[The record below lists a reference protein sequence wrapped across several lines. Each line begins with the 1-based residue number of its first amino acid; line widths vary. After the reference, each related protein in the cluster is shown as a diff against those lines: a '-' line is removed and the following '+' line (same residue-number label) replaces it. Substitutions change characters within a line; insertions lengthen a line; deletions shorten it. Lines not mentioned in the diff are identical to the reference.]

1 MTCDHSNEYR
11 DDIMREHLTKHLK
24 LMTNGADIKGL
35 ELSSLIRMLANY
47 YAAIVTHKKVPG
59 ELSGPRMGILIR
71 LLVAEKTGHTDGIN
85 PTTLSH
91 FQNVKKNTI
100 SSLLRGLEESGY
112 IERNLDPD
120 DKRVFLIRIT
130 EKGRK
135 MMETV
140 GPERLKTMND
150 LASDL
155 SDEEKTQLI
164 FLLSKLRQSMQ
175 NHIDFQLNVEPETP
189 EDPKKLFWNQRF

>member
-1 MTCDHSNEYR
+1 MNCHHKNEDHFEK
-11 DDIMREHLTKHLK
+11 MHEHLTKHLSS
-24 LMTNGADIKGL
+24 MTNGADIKGL

-47 YAAIVTHKKVPG
+47 YAAIVAHKMVPG

-71 LLVAEKTGHTDGIN
+71 LLVAEKNGNTDGIN
-85 PTTLSH
+85 PTALSH

-112 IERNLDPD
+112 IERNLDPN
-120 DKRVFLIRIT
+120 DKRIFLIRIT

-140 GPERLKTMND
+140 GPQRLTMMND

-164 FLLSKLRQSMQ
+164 FLLGKLRKSMQ
-175 NHIDFQLNVEPETP
+175 NKVDFPFHPSPENNENP
-189 EDPKKLFWNQRF
+189 DQD

>member
-1 MTCDHSNEYR
+1 MEVIMACAHGNADHYEQ
-11 DDIMREHLTKHLK
+11 MHEHLKKHL
-24 LMTNGADIKGL
+24 LSMTNGSDIKGM
-35 ELSSLIRMLANY
+35 EISSLIRMLANY

-71 LLVAEKTGHTDGIN
+71 LMMVEETGDEYGIN
-85 PTTLSH
+85 PTALSH

-112 IERNLDPD
+112 VERNLDPN

-135 MMETV
+135 MMEID
-140 GPERLKTMND
+140 GPQRMNMMND

-155 SDEEKTQLI
+155 TKEEKTQLI
-164 FLLSKLRQSMQ
+164 FLLEKLHKSMR
-175 NHIDFQLNVEPETP
+175 NHIDFPLNAGP
-189 EDPKKLFWNQRF
+189 EDNEDPDLD

>member
-1 MTCDHSNEYR
+1 MDCHHENENHYEMMRDH
-11 DDIMREHLTKHLK
+11 LKKHL
-24 LMTNGADIKGL
+24 LSMTNGVDIKGL

-47 YAAIVTHKKVPG
+47 YAAIVAHKMMPG

-71 LLVAEKTGHTDGIN
+71 LLVAEKSGNAEGIN
-85 PTTLSH
+85 PTALSR

-112 IERNLDPD
+112 IERNMDPK

-130 EKGRK
+130 EQGRK

-140 GPERLKTMND
+140 GPQRLAMMND
-150 LASDL
+150 LSSDL
-155 SDEEKTQLI
+155 TDEEKTQLI
-164 FLLSKLRQSMQ
+164 FLLEKLLKSMQ
-175 NHIDFQLNVEPETP
+175 KRVDFPFHPTADNDAEPDLE
-189 EDPKKLFWNQRF
+189 

>member
-1 MTCDHSNEYR
+1 
-11 DDIMREHLTKHLK
+11 MREHLIKHL
-24 LMTNGADIKGL
+24 LTMTNGADIKGL
-35 ELSSLIRMLANY
+35 ELSSLIRTLANY
-47 YAAIVTHKKVPG
+47 YAAIVAQKKVPG

-71 LLVAEKTGHTDGIN
+71 LLVAENSGNKNGIN
-85 PTTLSH
+85 PTALSH

-112 IERNLDPD
+112 VERNLDPN

-155 SDEEKTQLI
+155 TDEEKTQLI
-164 FLLSKLRQSMQ
+164 FLLEKLRISMR
-175 NHIDFQLNVEPETP
+175 NHVDFPLQAGPESP
-189 EDPKKLFWNQRF
+189 VDSDLE

>member
-1 MTCDHSNEYR
+1 MKCHHNNEDHYEK
-11 DDIMREHLTKHLK
+11 MREHITKHL
-24 LMTNGADIKGL
+24 LSMTNGADIKGL

-47 YAAIVTHKKVPG
+47 YAAIIAHKMVPG

-71 LLVAEKTGHTDGIN
+71 LLVAEKNGNTDGIN
-85 PTTLSH
+85 PTALSH

-112 IERNLDPD
+112 VERNLDPN

-130 EKGRK
+130 DKGRK

-140 GPERLKTMND
+140 GPQRLTMMND

-155 SDEEKTQLI
+155 TDEEKTQLI
-164 FLLSKLRQSMQ
+164 SLLEKLRKSMQ
-175 NHIDFQLNVEPETP
+175 KRVDFPFHPSPDNEGDADL
-189 EDPKKLFWNQRF
+189 D

>member
-1 MTCDHSNEYR
+1 MTCDYRNEDRYEK
-11 DDIMREHLTKHLK
+11 MKEHLAQHL
-24 LMTNGADIKGL
+24 LTMTNGADIKGL
-35 ELSSLIRMLANY
+35 ELSGLVRILANN
-47 YAAIVTHKKVPG
+47 YAAIIAHKTLPG

-71 LLVAEKTGHTDGIN
+71 LMVAERSGNPDGIN
-85 PTTLSH
+85 PTALSH

-112 IERNLDPD
+112 VERNLDPK
-120 DKRVFLIRIT
+120 DKRVFLIRIS

-140 GPERLKTMND
+140 GPQRLQIMNE

-155 SDEEKTQLI
+155 SDEEKTTLI
-164 FLLSKLRQSMQ
+164 FLLEKLRKSMQ
-175 NHIDFQLNVEPETP
+175 KNVDFPLYVTP
-189 EDPKKLFWNQRF
+189 ENDGGPDLD

>member
-1 MTCDHSNEYR
+1 MKCHHNNEDHYEK
-11 DDIMREHLTKHLK
+11 MREHITKHL
-24 LMTNGADIKGL
+24 LSMTNGADIKGL

-47 YAAIVTHKKVPG
+47 YAAIVAHKMVPG

-71 LLVAEKTGHTDGIN
+71 LLVAEKNGNTDGIN
-85 PTTLSH
+85 PTALSH

-112 IERNLDPD
+112 VERNLDPN

-140 GPERLKTMND
+140 GPQRLTMMND

-155 SDEEKTQLI
+155 NDEEKTQLI
-164 FLLSKLRQSMQ
+164 FLLEKLRKSM
-175 NHIDFQLNVEPETP
+175 HKRVDFPFHPLPENDD
-189 EDPKKLFWNQRF
+189 DPDLD

>member
-1 MTCDHSNEYR
+1 MTCHHENEDHYEK
-11 DDIMREHLTKHLK
+11 MREHLTNHL
-24 LMTNGADIKGL
+24 LTMTNGADIKGI

-47 YAAIVTHKKVPG
+47 YAAIIAQKTLPG

-71 LLVAEKTGHTDGIN
+71 LLVAEKNGNTEGIN

-112 IERNLDPD
+112 VERNLDPT
-120 DKRVFLIRIT
+120 DKRVFLIRIS

-140 GPERLKTMND
+140 GPERLKMMND
-150 LASDL
+150 LSADL
-155 SDEEKTQLI
+155 SDDEKTQLI
-164 FLLSKLRQSMQ
+164 YLLEKLRKSMR
-175 NHIDFQLNVEPETP
+175 NHVDFPLNAGPE
-189 EDPKKLFWNQRF
+189 

>member
-1 MTCDHSNEYR
+1 MEVLMDCHHENVNHYE
-11 DDIMREHLTKHLK
+11 IMRDHLKKHLIS
-24 LMTNGADIKGL
+24 MTGGVDIKGL

-47 YAAIVTHKKVPG
+47 YAAIIAHKMMPG
-59 ELSGPRMGILIR
+59 EISGPRMGILIR
-71 LLVAEKTGHTDGIN
+71 LLVAEQSGNTNGIN
-85 PTTLSH
+85 PTALSH

-112 IERNLDPD
+112 VERNLDAN

-140 GPERLKTMND
+140 GPQRLAMMND
-150 LASDL
+150 LSSDL
-155 SDEEKTQLI
+155 TDEEKNHLI
-164 FLLSKLRQSMQ
+164 SLLEKLLKSMQ
-175 NHIDFQLNVEPETP
+175 KRVDFPFHPTP
-189 EDPKKLFWNQRF
+189 ENDVDPDLE

>member
-1 MTCDHSNEYR
+1 MQCNHKSEDHYET
-11 DDIMREHLTKHLK
+11 MRGHLK
-24 LMTNGADIKGL
+24 SHLLMMTNGADIKGL
-35 ELSSLIRMLANY
+35 ELSGLIRMLANY
-47 YAAIVTHKKVPG
+47 YAAIVAHKMEPG

-71 LLVAEKTGHTDGIN
+71 LLVAEKSGNKDGMN
-85 PTTLSH
+85 PTALSR

-112 IERNLDPD
+112 VERNLDPT

-130 EKGRK
+130 EAGRK

-140 GPERLKTMND
+140 GPQRLKTMND

-155 SDEEKTQLI
+155 SDDEKTQLI
-164 FLLSKLRQSMQ
+164 FLLEKLRTSMR
-175 NHIDFQLNVEPETP
+175 NHVDFPLSAGPEKFEET
-189 EDPKKLFWNQRF
+189 DLD

>member
-1 MTCDHSNEYR
+1 MHCNHENEDHYEK
-11 DDIMREHLTKHLK
+11 MREHLATHL
-24 LMTNGADIKGL
+24 LMMTNGADIKGL
-35 ELSSLIRMLANY
+35 ELSGLIRMLANY
-47 YAAIVTHKKVPG
+47 YAAIVSHKMEPG

-71 LLVAEKTGHTDGIN
+71 LLVAEQSGNKDGIN
-85 PTTLSH
+85 PTALSR

-112 IERNLDPD
+112 IERNLDPS

-130 EKGRK
+130 ETGRK

-140 GPERLKTMND
+140 GPKRLTTMND

-155 SDEEKTQLI
+155 SDDEKTQLI
-164 FLLSKLRQSMQ
+164 FLLEKLRTSMR
-175 NHIDFQLNVEPETP
+175 NHVDFPLNAGPEKF
-189 EDPKKLFWNQRF
+189 EEADLD

>member
-1 MTCDHSNEYR
+1 MTCHHEKEDQFEK
-11 DDIMREHLTKHLK
+11 MREHLTKHL
-24 LMTNGADIKGL
+24 LSMTNGVDIKGL

-47 YAAIVTHKKVPG
+47 YAAIVAHKMVPG

-71 LLVAEKTGHTDGIN
+71 LLVAEKSGNLDGIN
-85 PTTLSH
+85 PTALSH

-112 IERNLDPD
+112 VERNLDPN

-140 GPERLKTMND
+140 GPQRLTMMND

-155 SDEEKTQLI
+155 TDDEKTQLI
-164 FLLSKLRQSMQ
+164 FLLEKLRKSMKKRV
-175 NHIDFQLNVEPETP
+175 DFPFHPTP
-189 EDPKKLFWNQRF
+189 ENDVDPELD

>member
-1 MTCDHSNEYR
+1 MTCQHENEDHYEK
-11 DDIMREHLTKHLK
+11 MREHLTKHLK
-24 LMTNGADIKGL
+24 TMTNGADIKGL
-35 ELSSLIRMLANY
+35 ELSGLIRMLANY
-47 YAAIVTHKKVPG
+47 YAAIVAHKMEPG

-71 LLVAEKTGHTDGIN
+71 LLVAEKNGNKDGIN
-85 PTTLSH
+85 PTALSR

-112 IERNLDPD
+112 VERNLDPT

-130 EKGRK
+130 ESGRK

-140 GPERLKTMND
+140 GPQRLKTMND

-155 SDEEKTQLI
+155 SEDEKTQLI
-164 FLLSKLRQSMQ
+164 FLLEKLRKSMRS
-175 NHIDFQLNVEPETP
+175 HLDFPLHAGPEKF
-189 EDPKKLFWNQRF
+189 EESDLD

>member
-1 MTCDHSNEYR
+1 MTCRYGNEDR
-11 DDIMREHLTKHLK
+11 FEKMREHLTNHL
-24 LMTNGADIKGL
+24 LSMTNGADIKGL

-47 YAAIVTHKKVPG
+47 YAAIVAQKKVPG

-71 LLVAEKTGHTDGIN
+71 LLVAEKSGNMDGIN
-85 PTTLSH
+85 PTALSH

-100 SSLLRGLEESGY
+100 SSLLRGLEESGFV
-112 IERNLDPD
+112 ERNLDPN

-140 GPERLKTMND
+140 GPERLKMMND

-155 SDEEKTQLI
+155 SDEEKAQLI
-164 FLLSKLRQSMQ
+164 FLLEKLRKSMQ
-175 NHIDFQLNVEPETP
+175 NHIDFPIQVSPDSSD
-189 EDPKKLFWNQRF
+189 DPDLD

>member
-1 MTCDHSNEYR
+1 MNCQHNNEDHYEE
-11 DDIMREHLTKHLK
+11 MRGHLTKHLK
-24 LMTNGADIKGL
+24 AMTNGADIKGL
-35 ELSSLIRMLANY
+35 ELSGLIRMLANY
-47 YAAIVTHKKVPG
+47 YAAIVAHKMEPG

-71 LLVAEKTGHTDGIN
+71 LLVAERSGNKDGIN
-85 PTTLSH
+85 PTALSR

-112 IERNLDPD
+112 IERNLDPN

-130 EKGRK
+130 EAGRK

-140 GPERLKTMND
+140 GPQRLKTMND

-164 FLLSKLRQSMQ
+164 FLLEKLRTSMRS
-175 NHIDFQLNVEPETP
+175 HVDFPLRAGPEKF
-189 EDPKKLFWNQRF
+189 EDTDLD

>member
-1 MTCDHSNEYR
+1 MKCHHNHEDHYEK
-11 DDIMREHLTKHLK
+11 MHEHLTKHLK
-24 LMTNGADIKGL
+24 SMTNGVDIKGL

-47 YAAIVTHKKVPG
+47 YAAIVAHKMMPG

-71 LLVAEKTGHTDGIN
+71 LLVAEKSGNTDGIN
-85 PTTLSH
+85 PTALSH

-112 IERNLDPD
+112 IERTLDPN

-130 EKGRK
+130 EQGRK
-135 MMETV
+135 IMETV
-140 GPERLKTMND
+140 GPQRLAMMND

-164 FLLSKLRQSMQ
+164 FLLGKLRKSMQ
-175 NHIDFQLNVEPETP
+175 KKVDFPFHPSPENDEEP
-189 EDPKKLFWNQRF
+189 DQD